1 MKPKVAIII
10 VNWNGKKDTLECLN
24 SLRRDLYSNKEI
36 IIVDNASSDGS
47 IESIERSGFNV
58 KVIRSSRNLGFTGG
72 NNLGLIEAQKYGVRY
87 CFLLN
92 NDTTVEPRALSALVE
107 VAEERPADA
116 VLSPVIHYSDVP
128 AEIWFAG
135 ATLCINHGEA
145 LHDLSLVPGR
155 LSETYRSP
163 WVSGCAMLVR
173 MVAVDQVGGFDER
186 FFLNWEDVDL
196 CVRMRKA
203 GWEVSVVPRSRIYH
217 KVGRSQ
223 VKLHGVNSYYSVRNS
238 LLLSAKHAGFGYFQA
253 VLAVMLRHFREAM
266 RSSGS
271 KRREMCRTTIEGFC
285 DHLIGRYGPRG
296 EGASAHRGDRSEP
309 GVEFAA

>member
-24 SLRRDLYSNKEI
+24 SLQRDLYSNKEI

-58 KVIRSSRNLGFTGG
+58 KLVRSSRNLGFTGG

-87 CFLLN
+87 AFLLN

-107 VAEERPADA
+107 VAEERPSDA
-116 VLSPVIHYSDVP
+116 ILSPVIHYSDVP

-135 ATLCINHGEA
+135 ATLRINRGEA

-155 LSETYRSP
+155 LSETYTSP
-163 WVSGCAMLVR
+163 WVSGCAMLIR

-223 VKLHGVNSYYSVRNS
+223 LKLHGINSYYSVRNS
-238 LLLSAKHAGFGYFQA
+238 LLLSIKHAGFGYFPA
-253 VLAVMLRHFREAM
+253 VLSVMLRHFREAM

-271 KRREMCRTTIEGFC
+271 KRKEMCRTTIEGFY
-285 DHLIGRYGPRG
+285 DHLIGRYGQRG
-296 EGASAHRGDRSEP
+296 VEASVLPKISSEP
-309 GVEFAA
+309 GVELAA